1 MDKTQTLNSLAFHRL
16 SLSKIMAAQINT
28 VQIPSLCLPRI
39 YIRFD
44 ESYVEQVFVQLFGG
58 TTENESCIQRID
70 ICQRQDRKTGEYF
83 NLVFVHFKPKM
94 QETPEL
100 MEFIRKI
107 EDGEEVRL
115 MYSHPWFWKVR
126 KNTTERRAP
135 RATPDQPHLVFD
147 EEELRE
153 LREHQKKMQE
163 NARPASPPPSQ
174 TNEDEKK

>member
-1 MDKTQTLNSLAFHRL
+1 
-16 SLSKIMAAQINT
+16 MAAQTTT

-39 YIRFD
+39 YIHFD

-70 ICQRQDRKTGEYF
+70 MCQRQDRKTGEYF

-100 MEFIRKI
+100 MEFIKKI

-126 KNTTERRAP
+126 KNTTTRRAP

-147 EEELRE
+147 EDELRE
-153 LREHQKKMQE
+153 LREYQKKLSESQKE
-163 NARPASPPPSQ
+163 DAEADAEAEASV
-174 TNEDEKK
+174 

>member
-1 MDKTQTLNSLAFHRL
+1 
-16 SLSKIMAAQINT
+16 MAAQITT

-39 YIRFD
+39 YIHFD

-58 TTENESCIQRID
+58 STENESCIQRID
-70 ICQRQDRKTGEYF
+70 MCQRQDRKTGEYF

-100 MEFIRKI
+100 MAFIKKI

-126 KNTTERRAP
+126 KNTTTRRAP
-135 RATPDQPHLVFD
+135 RASPEEPHLVF
-147 EEELRE
+147 EEEEIRE
-153 LREHQKKMQE
+153 LRKYQKQMYDSMKGQGHHE
-163 NARPASPPPSQ
+163 ESAYTEPEEAEASV
-174 TNEDEKK
+174 